1 MHDLTRKMETHQRN
15 GSLCAVESD
24 WSNPSVDQA
33 PGIGLEF
40 VSADLRD
47 IIPESTRAFV
57 ARPDEKDGHPPEE
70 WEPG

>member
-1 MHDLTRKMETHQRN
+1 M
-15 GSLCAVESD
+15 ESD